1 MGAGLKNKR
10 DAVTLTIK
18 NMVCNRCVRV
28 VREELE
34 KLGLDVR
41 NVVLGEATVASG
53 RNRFDMSK
61 IRNVL
66 DSNGFD
72 IVDDRKAKTVEK
84 IKNAIIRLI
93 HHNENLEAFEMNYS
107 EYISG
112 EVNADYH
119 QVSAL
124 FSSIEGITI
133 EKYIILQKIERV
145 KELLKYGELTLSE
158 IAYQMGYSSVA
169 YLSNQ
174 FKKVTGFTPSA
185 FKSMTTSSRQS
196 IDLIKKT

>member
-1 MGAGLKNKR
+1 
-10 DAVTLTIK
+10 
-18 NMVCNRCVRV
+18 MVCNRCVRV

-34 KLGLDVR
+34 KLGLDIR
-41 NVVLGEATVASG
+41 SVVLGEAVIAPG
-53 RNRFDMSK
+53 RNSIDITAIKR
-61 IRNVL
+61 VL
-66 DSNGFD
+66 NTNGFD

-84 IKNAIIRLI
+84 IKNAIIRLV
-93 HHNENLEAFEMNYS
+93 HHDEGLEDFEMNYS
-107 EYISG
+107 EYLAR

-119 QVSAL
+119 HISTL

-169 YLSNQ
+169 HLSNQ
-174 FKKVTGFTPSA
+174 FKKITGFSPNE
-185 FKSMTTSSRQS
+185 FKKMARPLRKP
-196 IDLIKKT
+196 IDLV

>member
-1 MGAGLKNKR
+1 MGTGLKNKR

-66 DSNGFD
+66 DSNGFG

-145 KELLKYGELTLSE
+145 
-158 IAYQMGYSSVA
+158 
-169 YLSNQ
+169 
-174 FKKVTGFTPSA
+174 
-185 FKSMTTSSRQS
+185 
-196 IDLIKKT
+196 

>member
-1 MGAGLKNKR
+1 MKNQNTP
-10 DAVTLTIK
+10 VTLTIK
-18 NMVCNRCVRV
+18 NMVCNRCIRV

-41 NVVLGEATVASG
+41 SVVLGEAVIASG
-53 RNRFDMSK
+53 KNDIDYHQIK
-61 IRNVL
+61 TILNT
-66 DSNGFD
+66 NGFD

-84 IKNAIIRLI
+84 IKNSIIRLI
-93 HHNENLEAFEMNYS
+93 HHNEGLEEFEMNYS
-107 EYISG
+107 EYLAR

-119 QVSAL
+119 HISAL

-133 EKYIILQKIERV
+133 EKYIILQKTERV

-169 YLSNQ
+169 HLSNQ
-174 FKKVTGFTPSA
+174 FKKITGLTPSS
-185 FKSMTTSSRQS
+185 FKQMTVSARQP
-196 IDLIKKT
+196 IDLIKKNNL

>member
-1 MGAGLKNKR
+1 MKNSIK
-10 DAVTLTIK
+10 AVTLTIK

-41 NVVLGEATVASG
+41 SVALGEAVIAPG
-53 RNRFDMSK
+53 RNAIDIGNIKNALHAS
-61 IRNVL
+61 
-66 DSNGFD
+66 GFD
-72 IVDDRKAKTVEK
+72 IVDDRKAKIVEK

-93 HHNENLEAFEMNYS
+93 HHNENLEEFEMNYS
-107 EYISG
+107 EYLAHEI
-112 EVNADYH
+112 NADYH
-119 QVSAL
+119 HISSL

-133 EKYIILQKIERV
+133 EKYIILQKIEKV

-169 YLSNQ
+169 HLSNQ
-174 FKKVTGFTPSA
+174 FKKITGLTPSS
-185 FKSMTTSSRQS
+185 FKQMTASSRTP
-196 IDLIKKT
+196 IDLLTKK